1 MESVIR
7 SAFSIEA
14 DCFNKEQ
21 PNEFFNTRE
30 EIILGGFKL
39 LSFLFSPNWLFERIP
54 VS

>member
-21 PNEFFNTRE
+21 QNEFFDARE
-30 EIILGGFKL
+30 
-39 LSFLFSPNWLFERIP
+39 
-54 VS
+54 